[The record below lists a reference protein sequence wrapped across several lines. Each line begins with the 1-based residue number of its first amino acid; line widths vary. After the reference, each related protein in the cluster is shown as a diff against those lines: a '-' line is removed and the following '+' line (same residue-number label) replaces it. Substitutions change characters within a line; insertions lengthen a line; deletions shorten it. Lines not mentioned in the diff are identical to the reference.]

1 MTPNEAR
8 QILGISS
15 TATQDEIK
23 QAWKDLTFS
32 FHPDRAG
39 VGNEARRKRLEEK
52 LKKVNM
58 AYGILK
64 SVQRVKKPTKRQN
77 TSPKTSQPTDDWR
90 VFAARTTKEGL
101 KKLRKEAVKK
111 YNKEYNEKN
120 KEKLKA
126 LRKEY
131 QEKSKEKLKALRK
144 EYQEK
149 NKEKLKE
156 IQKDWREKTKKRLKE
171 YRKELKKKSKQAFP

>member
-23 QAWKDLTFS
+23 QTWKDLTFS

-64 SVQRVKKPTKRQN
+64 SVQRAKKLTK
-77 TSPKTSQPTDDWR
+77 TPKTPQPTDDWR

-131 QEKSKEKLKALRK
+131 QEKNKEKLKALRK

-149 NKEKLKE
+149 SKEKLKE
-156 IQKDWREKTKKRLKE
+156 IQKEWREKTKKRLKE
-171 YRKELKKKSKQAFP
+171 YRKELKKKSKQTFP

>member
-1 MTPNEAR
+1 MTPNAAR
-8 QILGISS
+8 QILGVSS

-23 QAWKDLTFS
+23 QAWKDLAFS

-52 LKKVNM
+52 LKEVNM
-58 AYGILK
+58 AYNVLK
-64 SVQRVKKPTKRQN
+64 SVQKVKKPYNANPAGERQN
-77 TSPKTSQPTDDWR
+77 TWR
-90 VFAARTTKEGL
+90 RTFAAKTTKEGL

-111 YNKEYNEKN
+111 YNKEYNEKS

-131 QEKSKEKLKALRK
+131 QEKSKEKLK
-144 EYQEK
+144 
-149 NKEKLKE
+149 E
-156 IQKDWREKTKKRLKE
+156 IQKEWREKNKKRLKE
-171 YRKELKKKSKQAFP
+171 YKKELKKKSKQTFP

>member
-23 QAWKDLTFS
+23 QVWKDLVFS

-39 VGNEARRKRLEEK
+39 VGNDARSKRLEEK

-77 TSPKTSQPTDDWR
+77 TSPKRPQPTDDWR
-90 VFAARTTKEGL
+90 AFATEITKEGL
-101 KKLRKEAVKK
+101 KKLRNEAVKK

-131 QEKSKEKLKALRK
+131 QEKSKEKLK
-144 EYQEK
+144 
-149 NKEKLKE
+149 E
-156 IQKDWREKTKKRLKE
+156 IQKEWREKTKKRLKE
-171 YRKELKKKSKQAFP
+171 YRKELKKKSKQTFP

>member
-8 QILGISS
+8 QILGVSS

-23 QAWKDLTFS
+23 QAWKDLAFS
-32 FHPDRAG
+32 FHPDRTG

-52 LKKVNM
+52 LKEVNA

-77 TSPKTSQPTDDWR
+77 TSPKRPQPTDDWR
-90 VFAARTTKEGL
+90 AFAEKTTKEGL

-131 QEKSKEKLKALRK
+131 QEKSKEKLK
-144 EYQEK
+144 
-149 NKEKLKE
+149 E
-156 IQKDWREKTKKRLKE
+156 IQKEWKEKNKKRLKE
-171 YRKELKKKSKQAFP
+171 YRKELKKKSKQTFP

>member
-15 TATQDEIK
+15 TDTQDEIK
-23 QAWKDLTFS
+23 QAWKDLAFS

-64 SVQRVKKPTKRQN
+64 SVQRAKKLTK
-77 TSPKTSQPTDDWR
+77 TPKTPQPTDDWR

-131 QEKSKEKLKALRK
+131 QEKSKEKLK
-144 EYQEK
+144 
-149 NKEKLKE
+149 E
-156 IQKDWREKTKKRLKE
+156 IQKEWREKTKKRLKE
-171 YRKELKKKSKQAFP
+171 YRKELKKKSKQTFP

>member
-131 QEKSKEKLKALRK
+131 QEK
-144 EYQEK
+144 

-171 YRKELKKKSKQAFP
+171 YRKELKKKSKQTFP

>member
-15 TATQDEIK
+15 TDTQDEIK
-23 QAWKDLTFS
+23 QAWKDLVFS

-39 VGNEARRKRLEEK
+39 VGNEARRKRLEKK
-52 LKKVNM
+52 LKEVNM
-58 AYGILK
+58 AYDILL
-64 SVQRVKKPTKRQN
+64 SVQRAKKLTK
-77 TSPKTSQPTDDWR
+77 TPKTPQPTDDWR

-120 KEKLKA
+120 KEKLKV

-131 QEKSKEKLKALRK
+131 QEKSKEKLK
-144 EYQEK
+144 
-149 NKEKLKE
+149 E
-156 IQKDWREKTKKRLKE
+156 IQKEWREKTKKRLKE
-171 YRKELKKKSKQAFP
+171 YRKELKKKSKQTFP

>member
-23 QAWKDLTFS
+23 QAWKDLAFS
-32 FHPDRAG
+32 FHPDRTG

-52 LKKVNM
+52 LKEVNV

-77 TSPKTSQPTDDWR
+77 TSPKRSQPTDDWR

-131 QEKSKEKLKALRK
+131 QEKSKEKLK
-144 EYQEK
+144 
-149 NKEKLKE
+149 E
-156 IQKDWREKTKKRLKE
+156 IQKEWREKTKKRLKE
-171 YRKELKKKSKQAFP
+171 YRKELKKKSKQTFP

>member
-8 QILGISS
+8 QILGVSS

-23 QAWKDLTFS
+23 QAWKDLAFS
-32 FHPDRAG
+32 FHPDRTG

-52 LKKVNM
+52 LKEVNV

-77 TSPKTSQPTDDWR
+77 TSPKRPQPTDDWR
-90 VFAARTTKEGL
+90 AFATEITKEGL
-101 KKLRKEAVKK
+101 KKLRNEAVKK

-131 QEKSKEKLKALRK
+131 QEKSKEKLK
-144 EYQEK
+144 
-149 NKEKLKE
+149 E
-156 IQKDWREKTKKRLKE
+156 IQKEWKEKNKKRLKE
-171 YRKELKKKSKQAFP
+171 YKKELKKKAKQTFP

>member
-1 MTPNEAR
+1 MDKSEAR
-8 QILGISS
+8 TILGVDVNTS
-15 TATQDEIK
+15 QEEIK
-23 QAWKDLTFS
+23 QAWKDLAFS

-64 SVQRVKKPTKRQN
+64 SVQRAKKPTK
-77 TSPKTSQPTDDWR
+77 TPKTPQPTDDWR

-131 QEKSKEKLKALRK
+131 QEKSKEKLK
-144 EYQEK
+144 
-149 NKEKLKE
+149 E
-156 IQKDWREKTKKRLKE
+156 IQKEWREKTKKRLKE
-171 YRKELKKKSKQAFP
+171 YRKELKKKSKQTFP

>member
-15 TATQDEIK
+15 TDTQDEIK
-23 QAWKDLTFS
+23 QAWKDLVFS

-39 VGNEARRKRLEEK
+39 VGNEARKKRLEKK
-52 LKKVNM
+52 LKEVNM
-58 AYGILK
+58 AYDILL
-64 SVQRVKKPTKRQN
+64 SVQRAKKPTK
-77 TSPKTSQPTDDWR
+77 TPKRPQPTDDWR
-90 VFAARTTKEGL
+90 VFTARTTKEGL
-101 KKLRKEAVKK
+101 KLRKEAVKK

-131 QEKSKEKLKALRK
+131 QEK
-144 EYQEK
+144 

-156 IQKDWREKTKKRLKE
+156 IQKEWREKTKKRLKE
-171 YRKELKKKSKQAFP
+171 YRKELKKKSKQTFP

>member
-23 QAWKDLTFS
+23 QAWKDLAFS

-39 VGNEARRKRLEEK
+39 VGNDARRKRLEEK

-64 SVQRVKKPTKRQN
+64 SVQRAKKPTKI
-77 TSPKTSQPTDDWR
+77 PKTPQPTDDWR

-131 QEKSKEKLKALRK
+131 QEKSKEKLK
-144 EYQEK
+144 
-149 NKEKLKE
+149 E
-156 IQKDWREKTKKRLKE
+156 IQKEWREKTKKRLKE
-171 YRKELKKKSKQAFP
+171 YRKELKKKSKQTFP

>member
-23 QAWKDLTFS
+23 QAWKDLAFS
-32 FHPDRAG
+32 FHPDRTG

-77 TSPKTSQPTDDWR
+77 TSPKRSQPTDDWR
-90 VFAARTTKEGL
+90 VFAAKTTKEGL
-101 KKLRKEAVKK
+101 KKLRREAVKK

-131 QEKSKEKLKALRK
+131 QEK
-144 EYQEK
+144 

-156 IQKDWREKTKKRLKE
+156 IQKEWREKTKKRLKE
-171 YRKELKKKSKQAFP
+171 YRKERKKKSKQTFP